1 MKKNNMLNLIG
12 TGLNENSLTVKALEA
27 IKNSN
32 EVYLENYT
40 VDFPYTI
47 EELESAINKSLY
59 SCKVRAEGE
68 QSNSGQT
75 SETSLTNSKIKISP
89 LNREEVE
96 DESIIKKA
104 KNKNISLLVYGDSL
118 SATTHT
124 QLILACKKSNVEFK
138 IFHNASILTAIAE
151 TGLQLYKFGK
161 TSSMPTW
168 TDSWK
173 PDSFIEYIKQNQSIG
188 AHSLLLIDIAL
199 PIEKAIKQLKK
210 AAQNHE
216 VELDEIIVCKNLGT
230 KNSEIIYDKLEKIKN
245 IQSPFCFIIPSELQK
260 MEKEFLDT
268 FKK

>member
-1 MKKNNMLNLIG
+1 MLNLIG
-12 TGLNENSLTVKALEA
+12 IGLNENSLTAEALEA
-27 IKNSN
+27 IESSD

-47 EELESAINKSLY
+47 EELENSINRQIKNLPSANANES
-59 SCKVRAEGE
+59 E
-68 QSNSGQT
+68 QSKDKQT
-75 SETSLTNSKIKISP
+75 SETSLTNTKIKISS
-89 LNREEVE
+89 LNRGKVE
-96 DESIIKKA
+96 DESIIEKA
-104 KNKNISLLVYGDSL
+104 KDKNISLLVYGDSL

-124 QLILACKKSNVEFK
+124 QLLLACKKANVESK

-173 PDSFIEYIKQNQSIG
+173 PESFIEYIKQNQSIG

-199 PIEKAIKQLKK
+199 PIDKAIEQLKEAMK
-210 AAQNHE
+210 SHE
-216 VELDEIIVCKNLGT
+216 VELDKIIVCKNLGT
-230 KNSEIIYDKLEKIKN
+230 KNSEIIYDKLENIKD